1 MDVRKIFSRYASQ
14 NHTVPSNHAQ
24 PAQEADKDNTL
35 ASLDFIFDLVKER
48 MVAQLARIDGL
59 DNKAN
64 FIMGAGTALVSI
76 ALTLQAAVLTSHTS
90 GYCTPIIPTF
100 IHVWPPLL
108 RHAIPLLPLIIT
120 YIIVIYL
127 SQKAYKID
135 SYHDIPANPDALYTY
150 LEQNQDVA
158 TIKVDI
164 YDRMRVNFTKNE
176 EKINA
181 KARWIQYALWLLELE
196 GISLVLLL
204 LYRSLC

>member
-1 MDVRKIFSRYASQ
+1 MDIHKIFTRNVSQ
-14 NHTVPSNHAQ
+14 NHTTSNNHAQ
-24 PAQEADKDNTL
+24 PAQEADNDNTL

-48 MVAQLARIDGL
+48 MTAQLARIDGL

-64 FIMGAGTALVSI
+64 FIMGAATAIVSI
-76 ALTLQAAVLTSHTS
+76 ALTLQAAVLATHTS
-90 GYCTPIIPTF
+90 GYCTPIIPNF
-100 IHVWPPLL
+100 IYTWPPLV
-108 RHAIPLLPLIIT
+108 RRAIPLLPLIVT
-120 YIIVIYL
+120 YTIVMYL

-135 SYHDIPANPDALYTY
+135 SYHDVPANPNALYKY

-164 YDRMRVNFTKNE
+164 YDRMRVNFTRNE

-181 KARWIQYALWLLELE
+181 KAHWTQFALWFLELE

>member
-1 MDVRKIFSRYASQ
+1 MDIHKILSKYVSQ
-14 NHTVPSNHAQ
+14 NHTASVNHTQ
-24 PAQEADKDNTL
+24 PTQEADKDNTL
-35 ASLDFIFDLVKER
+35 ASLDFIFDLIKER
-48 MVAQLARIDGL
+48 IAAQLARIDGL

-64 FIMGAGTALVSI
+64 FIMGAATALVSI

-100 IHVWPPLL
+100 IHTWPPLL
-108 RHAIPLLPLIIT
+108 RRAIPLLPLIVT

-135 SYHDIPANPDALYTY
+135 SYHDIPANPDALYKY

-158 TIKVDI
+158 TIKIDI
-164 YDRMRVNFTKNE
+164 YGRMRVNFTKNE

-196 GISLVLLL
+196 GISLLLL
-204 LYRSLC
+204 L

>member
-1 MDVRKIFSRYASQ
+1 MDVRKIFSRYTSQ
-14 NHTVPSNHAQ
+14 NHIVPSNHSQ
-24 PAQEADKDNTL
+24 LAQEADKDNIL

-48 MVAQLARIDGL
+48 MAAQLARIDAL

-90 GYCTPIIPTF
+90 GYCTSLIPTF
-100 IHVWPPLL
+100 IHSWSPLL
-108 RHAIPLLPLIIT
+108 RRAIPLVPLVVT
-120 YIIVIYL
+120 YIIVMYL
-127 SQKAYKID
+127 SRQAYKID
-135 SYHDIPANPDALYTY
+135 SYHEVPANPDALYTY

-158 TIKVDI
+158 AIKMDI
-164 YDRMRVNFTKNE
+164 YNRMRVNFTKNE
-176 EKINA
+176 AKITA
-181 KARWIQYALWLLELE
+181 KARWIERALWMLGLE